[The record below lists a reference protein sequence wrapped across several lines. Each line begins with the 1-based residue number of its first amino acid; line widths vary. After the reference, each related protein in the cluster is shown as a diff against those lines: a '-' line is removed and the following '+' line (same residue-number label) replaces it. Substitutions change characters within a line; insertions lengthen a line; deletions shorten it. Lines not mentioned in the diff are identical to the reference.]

1 MGERE
6 PAKGGIAVAA
16 AACVL
21 LTNPNVALGQ
31 AFSAGEI
38 QQALDAHNRARCQ
51 VDQPAASMPA
61 VTWDAALARV
71 AQNWA
76 MRAMRFEHNPS
87 RDAQYRRLGGKGP
100 AGENLSLLSASLAH
114 VPIVIGSWM
123 AERQSYTYQAF
134 APSDTGTN
142 HYTQII
148 WAATRRIGCGRAT
161 RWQNQVLF
169 VCNYA
174 PAGNVIGQFPY
185 AAGRGANHACD
196 AVR

>member
-1 MGERE
+1 VASTIRL
-6 PAKGGIAVAA
+6 AVAA
-16 AACVL
+16 IACVF
-21 LTNPNVALGQ
+21 LTNPTSALGQ
-31 AFSAGEI
+31 GFTAAEI
-38 QQALDAHNRARCQ
+38 RQALDAHNRARCQ
-51 VDQPAASMPA
+51 VDPPAASMPA

-76 MRAMRFEHNPS
+76 VRAMRFEHNPN

-100 AGENLSLLSASLAH
+100 VGENLSLLSASLAH

-123 AERQSYTYQAF
+123 AERRSYTYQAL
-134 APSDTGTN
+134 APGGTETN

-174 PAGNVIGQFPY
+174 PAGNVIGQSPY
-185 AAGRGANHACD
+185 AVGGGVNRAC
-196 AVR
+196 AE